1 MKPWIALFSQTGS
14 ELKAIIEELKIQ
26 PDLVYT
32 NNFKIDDGAFDNL
45 FKASHDNI
53 MTSIK
58 TLRSECI
65 ITLHGYLRILPEHI
79 CNKFTILNGHPGLIT
94 MYPELKG
101 KDPQTKVFNNINSY
115 ECIGS
120 VIHKVVPEVDAGD
133 IIAYTISPNIFRNKD
148 NVLLDEV
155 INFNKDLSLR
165 CWTGGILTR
174 YLSEE

>member
-14 ELKAIIEELKIQ
+14 ELKAIIDELKIQ
-26 PDLVYT
+26 PDIVYT
-32 NNFKIDDGAFDNL
+32 NNFKIDDCAFDNL
-45 FKASHDNI
+45 FKASHDDI
-53 MTSIK
+53 MTSLT
-58 TLRSECI
+58 TLSDDCI

-101 KDPQTKVFNNINSY
+101 KDPQTKVFTNIKEY

-120 VIHKVVPEVDAGD
+120 VIHKVIPEVDSG
-133 IIAYTISPNIFRNKD
+133 IVVAYTISPNIFRD
-148 NVLLDEV
+148 LESSTLDDV

-165 CWTGGILTR
+165 CWTGGVLAQ
-174 YLSEE
+174 YLAE